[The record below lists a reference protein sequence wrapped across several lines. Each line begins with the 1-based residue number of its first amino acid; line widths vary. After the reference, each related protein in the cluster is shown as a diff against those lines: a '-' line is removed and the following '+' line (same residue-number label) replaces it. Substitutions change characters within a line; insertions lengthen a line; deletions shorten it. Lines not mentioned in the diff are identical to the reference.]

1 MALGGAGAEHP
12 LSDEINRGTVG
23 KAERFPVLP
32 AHCFLEGGA
41 LYASHVCRKTS
52 AEAPAATRIEGTV
65 TQISAAGLNASDD
78 SVRESPQVMTQ
89 VDDPPLLPGSPL
101 SLDELLA
108 YRHQAPPT

>member
-32 AHCFLEGGA
+32 AHCFLGGA

-65 TQISAAGLNASDD
+65 TQIFSRGTECA
-78 SVRESPQVMTQ
+78 R
-89 VDDPPLLPGSPL
+89 
-101 SLDELLA
+101 
-108 YRHQAPPT
+108 